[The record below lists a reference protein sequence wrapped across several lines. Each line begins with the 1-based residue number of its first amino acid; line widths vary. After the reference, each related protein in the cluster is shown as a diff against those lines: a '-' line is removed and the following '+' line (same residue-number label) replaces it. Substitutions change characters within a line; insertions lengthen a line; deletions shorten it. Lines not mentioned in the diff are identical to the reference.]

1 MRAIGVDLGS
11 KRIGVALSDSA
22 GKLAVPFE
30 VVHRTSDRARDHRA
44 IAALVDEAEAEI
56 VVVGVPYSLDGSEG
70 PAARRALAE
79 VRVMRRA
86 LSVPV
91 ETYDERL
98 STVTAH
104 RSLQEMDVAP
114 ATRRKVVDKV
124 AAAVIL
130 QAWLDR
136 HAATAPDSVNPA
148 PPQPC
153 TTNDMHDQRG
163 RST

>member
-22 GKLAVPFE
+22 GTLAVPFE
-30 VVHRTSDRARDHRA
+30 VVQRSSDRARDHRA
-44 IAALVDEAEAEI
+44 LAELAAEAEAEI
-56 VVVGVPYSLDGSEG
+56 VVVGVPYSLDGSVG

-79 VRVMRRA
+79 IRVLRRA
-86 LSVPV
+86 LPVPV

-104 RSLQEMDVAP
+104 RSLREMDVDA

-130 QAWLDR
+130 QAWLDHR
-136 HAATAPDSVNPA
+136 AATDPDTLQPV
-148 PPQPC
+148 PPPPS
-153 TTNDMHDQRG
+153 TTNEDEARDA
-163 RST
+163 S